1 MRSLVPGRDFR
12 TPEVIKKFAAV
23 FVTVSDDFLFCFGF
37 VWKKKNVCAIPVR
50 MIKDQY

>member
-37 VWKKKNVCAIPVR
+37 VWKKIVCAIPIGV
-50 MIKDQY
+50 MKDQY